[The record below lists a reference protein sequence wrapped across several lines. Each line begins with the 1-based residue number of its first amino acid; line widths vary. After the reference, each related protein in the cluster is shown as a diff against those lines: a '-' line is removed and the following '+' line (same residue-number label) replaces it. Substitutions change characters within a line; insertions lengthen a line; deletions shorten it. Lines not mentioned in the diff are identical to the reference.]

1 MALTNDG
8 FIKAAWNG
16 FALMI
21 KHAIRFGMGAAIGK
35 IFMVFGCLLIS
46 SLTGTSAYYFI
57 SNYPAL
63 EVA

>member
-1 MALTNDG
+1 
-8 FIKAAWNG
+8 
-16 FALMI
+16 MI

-46 SLTGTSAYYFI
+46 SMTGTAAYYFI

-63 EVA
+63 QVT